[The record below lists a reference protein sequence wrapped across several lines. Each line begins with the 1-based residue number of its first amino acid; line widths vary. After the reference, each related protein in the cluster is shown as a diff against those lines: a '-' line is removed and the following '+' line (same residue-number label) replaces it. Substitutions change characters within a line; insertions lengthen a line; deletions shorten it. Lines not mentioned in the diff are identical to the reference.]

1 VQFQAVLQLSAGAPQ
16 IYDLPYLHRQMIET
30 LGVKNA
36 AKIVPLVDDMKP
48 VDPVS
53 ENMAIMNGKPVKA
66 FLYQDHEAHLAV
78 HMAAIKDPK
87 LAAIM
92 GQNPGAQALM
102 ASAQAHVMEH
112 VAFQY
117 RRDIEKQLGAALPPM
132 KEDGADAEDRT
143 LPPEIEVQLSQL
155 AAQAAAKLLQKDV
168 AEAQAKK
175 AQEQQQDPLI
185 QMQQQELQI
194 KKQEVERKSMKDKMD
209 AAAKA
214 DDIRLREDKMKGDQE
229 LAGTRLG
236 IEIKRDKEKSEAD
249 QEAEGVRLGI
259 DIAKHKSQLTN

>member
-1 VQFQAVLQLSAGAPQ
+1 
-16 IYDLPYLHRQMIET
+16 
-30 LGVKNA
+30 
-36 AKIVPLVDDMKP
+36 
-48 VDPVS
+48 
-53 ENMAIMNGKPVKA
+53 
-66 FLYQDHEAHLAV
+66 
-78 HMAAIKDPK
+78 
-87 LAAIM
+87 
-92 GQNPGAQALM
+92 
-102 ASAQAHVMEH
+102 MEH